1 MKFDQIESWRI
12 GLPEISGAVN
22 NLAITGIQN
31 GFDKAFYTILD
42 SHLTTLIA
50 GFFLYAY
57 GTGAVRGFA
66 VTLNVGILA
75 NLYTAL
81 FVSRAIF
88 DTALKLNPRAE
99 RLSI

>member
-1 MKFDQIESWRI
+1 VDANVLVFERI
-12 GLPEISGAVN
+12 REELRQGRMVKA
-22 NLAITGIQN
+22 AIQN
-31 GFDKAFYTILD
+31 GFEKAFYTILD

-88 DTALKLNPRAE
+88 DTALKVNPRAE